1 MNYTFIS
8 TRFSSDLKVNVNFV
22 LVTLTGSCWHDVIVT
37 MNYTFISTRFS
48 SDLKV
53 NVNFVLKFS
62 SIISKQ
68 TDPVKDNLLYTNKS
82 ILDIY
87 REISD
92 V

>member
-1 MNYTFIS
+1 MTPVY
-8 TRFSSDLKVNVNFV
+8 
-22 LVTLTGSCWHDVIVT
+22 VTLTGSCWHDVIVT

-48 SDLKV
+48 SDLNV

-92 V
+92 VIMTPISALTL